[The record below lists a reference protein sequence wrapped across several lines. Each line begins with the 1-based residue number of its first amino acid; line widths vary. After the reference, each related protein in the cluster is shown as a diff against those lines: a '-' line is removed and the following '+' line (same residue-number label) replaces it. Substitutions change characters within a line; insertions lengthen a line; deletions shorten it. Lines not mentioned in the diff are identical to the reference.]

1 MRFPVRKLFSAV
13 SVVLCLVAG
22 CLLTPSA
29 RADSYSIFNLGGDN
43 VTLVGIDASGDAL
56 LKQFSS
62 CAGNGSSNGCY
73 EEFTDGA
80 MIYRSDVAP
89 SSFIA
94 DNGAAC
100 SAPAGLQQV
109 GRSVCDSGFQVTG
122 AYLGAVPG
130 VWETYPGSASPGDF
144 VYEGSADVLFVNGAG
159 DFVVADGLQD
169 SVLQVMAVQAA
180 AQTPEPSTMTL
191 LATGALGLCGLMRR
205 RNGRRGSTCA

>member
-13 SVVLCLVAG
+13 ALVLCLVVG
-22 CLLTPSA
+22 CVLTPSA
-29 RADSYSIFNLGGDN
+29 HADSYSIFNLGGDN
-43 VTLVGIDASGDAL
+43 VTLLGIDASGDAL
-56 LKQFSS
+56 LEQS
-62 CAGNGSSNGCY
+62 AGCGTGGYFGCY

-80 MIYRSDVAP
+80 MTYSSDVAP
-89 SSFIA
+89 TGFIA
-94 DNGAAC
+94 ENGTAC

-109 GRSVCDSGFQVTG
+109 GRSVCDNGFQVTG
-122 AYLGAVPG
+122 AYLGAMPG

-169 SVLQVMAVQAA
+169 AVLQVTAVQVT

-191 LATGALGLCGLMRR
+191 LATGALGLCGLVRR
-205 RNGRRGSTCA
+205 KNGRRGSASA

>member
-13 SVVLCLVAG
+13 FVVLCLAAG

-43 VTLVGIDASGDAL
+43 VTLVGLDASGNAL
-56 LKQFSS
+56 LKQFGS
-62 CAGNGSSNGCY
+62 CAGNGNSNGCY

-80 MIYRSDVAP
+80 MVYRSDVAP
-89 SSFIA
+89 TGFVA
-94 DNGAAC
+94 DNGTAC
-100 SAPAGLQQV
+100 AAPAGLEQV
-109 GRSVCDSGFQVTG
+109 GRSVCDNSFQVTG
-122 AYLGAVPG
+122 AYLGAMPG

-169 SVLQVMAVQAA
+169 SVLQVMAV

-191 LATGALGLCGLMRR
+191 LATGAFGLCGLVKR
-205 RNGRRGSTCA
+205 RNGRRGSARA